1 MKNRTAV
8 AGVVLSVLALTAQ
21 AAATPIAG
29 ENGRIVLASYQNL
42 GQSGAQLFLLPVPFS
57 SGGGT
62 LSAPIATSATERH
75 RHPTWSPDRTKIA
88 YARGVSAG
96 NTYDIF
102 VQDLTQPV
110 SATNPV
116 NITQSAGSNDDRP
129 AWSPDGAHIAF
140 ERDGGVPADRDIVV
154 SLPNGGGQ
162 TNITNTNGLIEGKPA
177 WNPTSSTIFYEKGNA
192 QNAATNT
199 DIAKRSISF
208 AGGVPTVGAETLAVA
223 DDAGHPEI
231 QPSISPNGDKIC
243 YGTGYPGAPSTDI
256 KVAALT
262 GSPAT
267 GSKVSMSPT
276 AYYCTWSPDN
286 TMVAYTAGAG
296 AAGDLVMVR
305 ADGSSPLEIPL
316 ATGSDVQTNPDWA
329 PDGRPECPNSTA
341 TVTSGQAVTIPAGCT
356 DTGPEYERSDVKEFI
371 SAQPQNGTATQELAG
386 DPIAYKPNTNF
397 IGTDFIEIGSFDDFG
412 FGSDKGTIA
421 ISVTAPPN
429 NGGGG
434 PGGTGGPA
442 DSGGT
447 AQTCL
452 GKKATITGTKG
463 NDVISGT
470 NRADVIVALGGAD
483 RIRGRGG
490 NDLICGNDGNDQI
503 RGDGGNDRISG
514 GTGNDR
520 LAGDSGN
527 DRLAGDSGKDRLDG
541 GSGADRLNGGAGV
554 DTCIG
559 GKGRDTSAS
568 CSSSRSIP

>member
-1 MKNRTAV
+1 VKTRTAV
-8 AGVVLSVLALTAQ
+8 AGVVLSALALTAP

-29 ENGRIVLASYQNL
+29 ENGRIVLTSYQNF
-42 GQSGAQLFLLPVPFS
+42 GASRAELFLLPVPFS

-140 ERDGGVPADRDIVV
+140 ERDSGVPADRDIVV

-162 TNITNTNGLIEGKPA
+162 TDITNTTGLIEGKPA
-177 WNPTSSTIFYEKGNA
+177 WDPTSSTIYYEKGNA

-199 DIAKRSISF
+199 DIVKRSISF
-208 AGGVPTVGAETLAVA
+208 SGGVATIGAETLAVA

-262 GSPAT
+262 GSPAV
-267 GSKVSMSPT
+267 GSKVSMSST

-296 AAGDLVMVR
+296 SAGNLVMVR
-305 ADGSSPLEIPL
+305 ADGSSSFEIPL
-316 ATGSDVQTNPDWA
+316 ASGADIQTNPDWA

-341 TVTSGQAVTIPAGCT
+341 TVTSGQAVTIPVNCT
-356 DTGPEYERSDVKEFI
+356 DTGPQYERSDVREFI
-371 SAQPQNGTATQELAG
+371 STQPQHGTATQDLAG
-386 DPIAYKPNTNF
+386 DPISYKPNAKFT
-397 IGTDFIEIGSFDDFG
+397 GTDFIEIGSFDDFG

-421 ISVTAPPN
+421 ISVTPP
-429 NGGGG
+429 
-434 PGGTGGPA
+434 
-442 DSGGT
+442 
-447 AQTCL
+447 TCL
-452 GKKATITGTKG
+452 SKKATITGTKG

-470 NRADVIVALGGAD
+470 KRADVIVALGGKD

-490 NDLICGNDGNDQI
+490 NDLICGNNGNDQI

-514 GTGNDR
+514 GMGNDR
-520 LAGDSGN
+520 LDGGA
-527 DRLAGDSGKDRLDG
+527 GKDRLDG
-541 GSGADRLNGGAGV
+541 GPGT

-559 GKGRDTSAS
+559 GKGHDTSAS
-568 CSSSRSIP
+568 CSSSQSIP